1 MYEHRREKLLP
12 RPKFVRRVAL
22 HAAIAQVP
30 VLLTLTIGVVGYH
43 LLAGLP
49 WIDSL
54 LNASM
59 ILAGMGPVDRLE
71 SPGAKVFASV
81 YALFSGLLFI
91 GVMGI
96 VLAPFIHR
104 VFHRLHLEISDRDD

>member
-1 MYEHRREKLLP
+1 MYEHRKDKLLP
-12 RPKFVRRVAL
+12 QAKFVRRVLLHLVAAL
-22 HAAIAQVP
+22 VP

-43 LLAGLP
+43 ALARLS
-49 WIDSL
+49 WVDSL

-71 SPGAKVFASV
+71 TSGAKVFASV

-91 GVMGI
+91 GVMG
-96 VLAPFIHR
+96 VLLAPFLHR
-104 VFHRLHLEISDRDD
+104 VFHILHLESAKQKD